1 MNIKFL
7 IKSAVIYLLLFYFL
21 TAFIVG
27 ELDASCWESSTRFLF
42 IFLTFVATVLTIAIK
57 EDQV

>member
-7 IKSAVIYLLLFYFL
+7 IKSAITFLLIFYFL

-27 ELDASCWESSTRFLF
+27 ELDASCWESSTRFFL
-42 IFLTFVATVLTIAIK
+42 IFLTCIATLLTAAIK
-57 EDQV
+57 DDQL